1 MYSEHH
7 PWCVVRLNIVERW
20 TRTTP
25 RDKTA
30 MLTEKYA
37 GVEVLAFCAGVS
49 DSQPWIEKI
58 TEVQPIILCTT
69 GRQ

>member
-1 MYSEHH
+1 
-7 PWCVVRLNIVERW
+7 
-20 TRTTP
+20 
-25 RDKTA
+25 

-49 DSQPWIEKI
+49 DSQPWMEKI